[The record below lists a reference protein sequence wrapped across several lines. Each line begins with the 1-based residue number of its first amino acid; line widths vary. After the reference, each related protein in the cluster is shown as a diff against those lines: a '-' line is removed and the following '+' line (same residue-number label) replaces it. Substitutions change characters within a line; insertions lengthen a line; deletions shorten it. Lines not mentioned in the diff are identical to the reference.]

1 MGALDCS
8 TASAPPYSNQPQA
21 AASKRGLFIPT
32 PHTQAS
38 CAEQEIP
45 SLTSP
50 LQNRAQ
56 FRKLFHPDHVRF
68 DLPSCE
74 RRLTYDKEL
83 LCVGVMK

>member
-8 TASAPPYSNQPQA
+8 TASAPPSYSNQPQA
-21 AASKRGLFIPT
+21 AASKGGLFIPT

-38 CAEQEIP
+38 CTEQEIP
-45 SLTSP
+45 SLTP

-56 FRKLFHPDHVRF
+56 FRKLFLPDHVRF

-74 RRLTYDKEL
+74 RRLTSDKEL